1 MRRSLRLGK
10 RGTDAHSHQA
20 NRDAWLLLRMA
31 FVACCYVAFP
41 CSQAEDIL
49 MFDATARDGIA
60 SPTEK
65 RERPRLPMVSF
76 DVSGGVDRT
85 MKDAYL
91 R

>member
-1 MRRSLRLGK
+1 MQRSLQPGK

-49 MFDATARDGIA
+49 MFDATARQWVA
-60 SPTEK
+60 PCAEK

-76 DVSGGVDRT
+76 DVLGGVART
-85 MKDAYL
+85 MKDANP

>member
-1 MRRSLRLGK
+1 
-10 RGTDAHSHQA
+10 
-20 NRDAWLLLRMA
+20 
-31 FVACCYVAFP
+31 
-41 CSQAEDIL
+41 

-76 DVSGGVDRT
+76 DVLGGVDRT
-85 MKDAYL
+85 MKDANP